1 MRLPYCL
8 RTGSLLSTG
17 TPAKRR
23 TFLNPGD
30 INTSSGKNSFVFCIL
45 QDTVTAGIL
54 THVFTVSH
62 FFSQPQQRLSPAL
75 RKEACKKTKAA
86 K

>member
-23 TFLNPGD
+23 TFLNAGD
-30 INTSSGKNSFVFCIL
+30 IHTSSGKNLFIICIL
-45 QDTVTAGIL
+45 HDIGAAHAL
-54 THVFTVSH
+54 THVFTASH

-75 RKEACKKTKAA
+75 RKEACKKIKVA

>member
-23 TFLNPGD
+23 TFLNAGD
-30 INTSSGKNSFVFCIL
+30 INTSSGKNLFIICIL
-45 QDTVTAGIL
+45 HDIGAAHAL
-54 THVFTVSH
+54 TRFYSQS

-75 RKEACKKTKAA
+75 RKEACKKIKVA